1 MISKRVAAG
10 LVMLGLLRTLAIH
23 AQSTQSTGGP
33 LPSFEVATIK
43 RDRSGGPGNGLM
55 LPPGRFTATKVSA
68 KMLVSFAYNGNRS
81 GFSLRDDQVSG
92 GPDWINSEEYDID
105 AKVDDTLVSSEE
117 QKLPFEQ
124 WADQVR
130 LMVRALLADRFKL
143 QVSHTTRDLSM
154 YALVVAKGG
163 PKLNVSTV
171 PPLGPIVRMPS
182 GPDMPKGPMIRGSL
196 GEITAISIT
205 TGTLADALSRQREL
219 GGREVVDRTALTGR
233 YDFTLKWI
241 PEGAAPLDVG
251 AAADNQASSPESRPE
266 SSGPSLFT
274 ALQQQLGLKLESTR
288 GPVEVLVIDHIERP
302 SEN

>member
-1 MISKRVAAG
+1 
-10 LVMLGLLRTLAIH
+10 MLIA
-23 AQSTQSTGGP
+23 
-33 LPSFEVATIK
+33 
-43 RDRSGGPGNGLM
+43 
-55 LPPGRFTATKVSA
+55 
-68 KMLVSFAYNGNRS
+68 FAYNGNRS
-81 GFSLRDDQVSG
+81 GFSLRDDQISG

-105 AKVDDTLVSSEE
+105 AKVDDTLVNSEE

-143 QVSHTTRDLSM
+143 QLSHTTSDLPM

-182 GPDMPKGPMIRGSL
+182 GPDMPKGPMIKGGQ
-196 GEITAISIT
+196 GEISAISIT
-205 TGTLADALSRQREL
+205 TGALAGALSRQREL

-241 PEGAAPLDVG
+241 PESVAPMDMGAAG
-251 AAADNQASSPESRPE
+251 NNQGSARESPQEP
-266 SSGPSLFT
+266 SGPSLFT
-274 ALQQQLGLKLESTR
+274 ALQEQLGLKLESTR
-288 GPVEVLVIDHIERP
+288 GPVEVLIIDHIERP